1 MNPTANPSPLPAGKP
16 RLLDRV
22 RDTIRTLHY
31 SRRTEK
37 TYINWIRR
45 YVFFHHVRHP
55 LEMGAAEVTQFL
67 THLAVEGHVSA
78 ATQNQ
83 AFNAL
88 LFLYKRVLE
97 KDIGPIQGVTR
108 AKKPKRLPVVL
119 NREEVKLVFA
129 QLSGTV
135 LLICRL
141 LYGSGMRLFECL
153 QMRVKDID
161 FTRNEITVR
170 DGKGRKDRVTMLPA
184 SCKQVL
190 LEHLEKVRR
199 LHEADLD
206 QGLGQA
212 PLPDALDRKYPNA
225 DRSWGW
231 QYVFPASSHYTDR
244 RTRLQHRHH
253 LHESVV
259 QKAMGAAV
267 LRSGVTKPAT
277 PHTLRHSFA
286 TELLLAGYD
295 IRTVQELLGHDDVS
309 TTMIYTHVLNRGG
322 RGVNSPADNI

>member
-1 MNPTANPSPLPAGKP
+1 METVPRGRAPQPP
-16 RLLDRV
+16 RLLDLV
-22 RDTIRTLHY
+22 RGAIRTRHY

-119 NREEVKLVFA
+119 NREEVKLIFA
-129 QLSGTV
+129 QLSGTL

-161 FTRNEITVR
+161 FTRHEVLVR
-170 DGKGRKDRVTMLPA
+170 EGKGDKDRVVPLPA
-184 SCKQVL
+184 SL
-190 LEHLEKVRR
+190 THR
-199 LHEADLD
+199 LRE
-206 QGLGQA
+206 QIVEG
-212 PLPDALDRKYPNA
+212 
-225 DRSWGW
+225 
-231 QYVFPASSHYTDR
+231 
-244 RTRLQHRHH
+244 
-253 LHESVV
+253 
-259 QKAMGAAV
+259 
-267 LRSGVTKPAT
+267 
-277 PHTLRHSFA
+277 
-286 TELLLAGYD
+286 
-295 IRTVQELLGHDDVS
+295 
-309 TTMIYTHVLNRGG
+309 
-322 RGVNSPADNI
+322 